1 MDASL
6 VTLIVGLLGGG
17 SIATL
22 VQFFCKRHDAKEEA
36 ENKQIKA
43 LNQLLAQAQK
53 SELNDAQTHL
63 IILINH
69 YPREHK
75 AILAEAEYYLGTLKG
90 DSWVWGILARWAK
103 DERVSISHLKTIHE
117 NNLKERNK

>member
-17 SIATL
+17 TVATL
-22 VQFFCKRHDAKEEA
+22 VQFFVKRKDEKAKEES
-36 ENKQIKA
+36 KQTKI
-43 LNQLLAQAQK
+43 LRQLLNQAQK

-69 YPREHK
+69 YPKEHK
-75 AILAEAEYYLGTLKG
+75 AILAEAEAYLAMGG
-90 DSWVWGILARWAK
+90 NSWVWGILARWAK

-117 NNLKERNK
+117 SNLKERNN